1 MALLESLPRS
11 FVTVVTAIK
20 ARMNSV
26 NLDYVQQALTHEEMK
41 QSELSGQLS
50 RAESALAGGL

>member
-1 MALLESLPRS
+1 MTLLGSLPRS

-20 ARMNSV
+20 TRMDSV
-26 NLDYVQQALTHEEMK
+26 NLDYVQQALKHEEMK

-50 RAESALAGGL
+50 RAESGLAGGL